1 MQQQEG
7 ELVAKDSAINQAQ
20 IRVKDLA
27 AQGERLQKQ
36 NLQLKSLL
44 DKKLNEVGL
53 LTTTFNSKAKD
64 YDAHVKRTNEE
75 KSNLLRIIR
84 ALQDEKKNLE
94 ATNTSLRGEINEI
107 TRANAA
113 QTKKTQELT
122 LKLETALADATAL
135 RKKENDATIIQL
147 RKDLDLSVKAA
158 SKAVQERDEALE
170 RQSEVLRLKFNSES
184 FFNNEISQLEAEIS
198 RLTKQV
204 EELNTALKNSAK
216 TSAALQD
223 ELM

>member
-1 MQQQEG
+1 M
-7 ELVAKDSAINQAQ
+7 
-20 IRVKDLA
+20 
-27 AQGERLQKQ
+27 
-36 NLQLKSLL
+36 
-44 DKKLNEVGL
+44 
-53 LTTTFNSKAKD
+53 
-64 YDAHVKRTNEE
+64 
-75 KSNLLRIIR
+75 
-84 ALQDEKKNLE
+84 E

-170 RQSEVLRLKFNSES
+170 R
-184 FFNNEISQLEAEIS
+184 
-198 RLTKQV
+198 
-204 EELNTALKNSAK
+204 
-216 TSAALQD
+216 
-223 ELM
+223 